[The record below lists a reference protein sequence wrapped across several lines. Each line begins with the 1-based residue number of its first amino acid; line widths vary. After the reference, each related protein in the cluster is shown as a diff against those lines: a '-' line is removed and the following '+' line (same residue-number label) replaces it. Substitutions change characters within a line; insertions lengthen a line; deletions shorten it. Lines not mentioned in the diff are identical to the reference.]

1 MSSPPSPSDLLGRV
15 ALRDREAFGL
25 LYDQYA
31 PLVFK
36 LALRM
41 MRDRAEAEDLLQ
53 EVFIQVWRTAASY
66 DSRRGHPA
74 AWLTTIARSRAI
86 DRLRSAEYRR
96 HKRETADVER
106 VEGASDLR
114 HEVSLRESAAAVRD
128 AVVSLPEDQ
137 RRAIELAYFDGLT
150 QSEVARKLGQPLGT
164 VKTRIRL
171 GMLKLRGMLAQEPD
185 RVRE

>member
-1 MSSPPSPSDLLGRV
+1 MSSPPSPLDLLDRV
-15 ALRDREAFGL
+15 ARGDREAFGL
-25 LYDQYA
+25 FYDQHA

-41 MRDRAEAEDLLQ
+41 MRDRAEAEDLTQ
-53 EVFIQVWRTAASY
+53 EVFLQVWRTSTSY
-66 DSRRGHPA
+66 DSRRGHPS
-74 AWLTTIARSRAI
+74 AWLITIARSRAI

-96 HKRETADVER
+96 RRHESPGAEQLVQ
-106 VEGASDLR
+106 ASDLR
-114 HEVSLRESAAAVRD
+114 QELSLRESAVVLRGAV
-128 AVVSLPEDQ
+128 ASLPEEQ

-150 QSEVARKLGQPLGT
+150 QSEVAQRLGEPLGT

>member
-15 ALRDREAFGL
+15 ALRDREAFGS

-36 LALRM
+36 LVLRM

-53 EVFIQVWRTAASY
+53 DVFLQVWRTAPSY
-66 DSRRGHPA
+66 DSRRGHPS
-74 AWLTTIARSRAI
+74 AWLVTIARSRAI

-96 HKRETADVER
+96 RRHETPDVEK
-106 VEGASDLR
+106 VEGAADLR

-128 AVVSLPEDQ
+128 AVASLPEEQ

-150 QSEVARKLGQPLGT
+150 QSEVAQKLREPLGT

-171 GMLKLRGMLAQEPD
+171 GMLKLREMLVQEPE
-185 RVRE
+185 RVKE